1 MIALIDAD
9 TIIFKIA
16 ITHQD
21 DFSWDGEGSDEDS
34 YFDYN
39 LAVRTLETDL
49 KKLLETTKC
58 SEYEFHLTG
67 SNNFRHDLGSYKE
80 NRKGK
85 VLPVGLKPLRQYAI
99 ENLGAIVAEGMEADD
114 VVVHLKNTYPDKYI
128 LCAIDKDVLYQS
140 VGKHYNY
147 NTEETI
153 RVTEEE
159 ANKYM
164 YWQVLT
170 GDTTDGYKGCHRIGK
185 VKATKALD
193 ESPRH
198 LYERVV
204 AEMYKKAGH
213 DYGYML
219 SQYRM
224 ASMNQFDGTQI
235 TLMDLELTEKD
246 YEGISCD

>member
-1 MIALIDAD
+1 MPKVALIDAD

-21 DFSWDGEGSDEDS
+21 DFSWDSEAEDDS

-39 LAVRTLETDL
+39 LAVRTLNTEL
-49 KKLLETTKC
+49 NKLLEKVKC
-58 SEYEFHLTG
+58 DAYEFHLTG
-67 SNNFRHDLGSYKE
+67 SNNFRHELGDYKQ
-80 NRKGK
+80 NRKDK
-85 VLPVGLKPLRQYAI
+85 VLPIGLQPLRQYAM
-99 ENLGAIVAEGMEADD
+99 ENLAAIMAEGMEADD
-114 VVVHLKNTYPDKYI
+114 VVVHLKNTYPDKYV

-147 NTEETI
+147 NTEETV

-159 ANKYM
+159 ANQYM
-164 YWQVLT
+164 YFQVLT
-170 GDTTDGYKGCHRIGK
+170 GDATDGYKGCHRVGK
-185 VKATKALD
+185 VKAKKALD
-193 ESPRH
+193 EAPRH

-204 AEMYKKAGH
+204 AELYKKAGH

-235 TLMDLELTEKD
+235 VLMDLELTEKE
-246 YEGISCD
+246 YNELK